1 MTEKCIAEGNANVDP
16 NVINT
21 DSDDSTNDYK
31 KMDDALAV
39 FFWALG
45 GSLICMCLL
54 CCMIHYYCPCCYACC
69 ESKSKKYTQ
78 LNRNSGK
85 MDSNNGDLEL
95 VNIENDI

>member
-1 MTEKCIAEGNANVDP
+1 MIFEGAKTAIKYGN
-16 NVINT
+16 
-21 DSDDSTNDYK
+21 DDMFIHQLASYK